1 MDYRYAIGRFN
12 KNINTNTRQRNVNNY
27 LNMLQTW
34 LLAVSIVAGG
44 VIIFALDWYIRRFER
59 TPISHL
65 VFFLMVGGA
74 YYAEVE
80 GLVGAVVLG
89 VVING
94 VHAFVARKQSV
105 VSTVP

>member
-1 MDYRYAIGRFN
+1 
-12 KNINTNTRQRNVNNY
+12 
-27 LNMLQTW
+27 MLQTW
-34 LLAVSIVAGG
+34 LLAVSIIAGG
-44 VIIFALDWYIRRFER
+44 IVIFALDWYIRTFER

-65 VFFLMVGGA
+65 IFFVMVGGA
-74 YYAEVE
+74 YYAGAE
-80 GLVGAVVLG
+80 GLVGAVALG